1 MGFLQAIRVCHWVC
15 HWYANGMPLVCRWYA
30 TGNYGPFSWPG
41 AAIGSWGSQGGS
53 ARRSQ
58 GQQGSQGQPGVASPK
73 EATGNSRLQPAQLT
87 GLAAW
92 LTGCKLQGPHTAQVS
107 QVEGVC
113 HGASRFLN
121 KSASAISMTS
131 PYFQCMLTSQHAGA
145 FSGEAECPRCAT
157 VCAPIYKKKRGPKS
171 ACSFK

>member
-1 MGFLQAIRVCHWVC
+1 MASRAGR
-15 HWYANGMPLVCRWYA
+15 ANQE
-30 TGNYGPFSWPG
+30 WPAPRRQPG
-41 AAIGSWGSQGGS
+41 TAGGSQVQ
-53 ARRSQ
+53 A
-58 GQQGSQGQPGVASPK
+58 
-73 EATGNSRLQPAQLT
+73 AQLT

-121 KSASAISMTS
+121 RSTPAISMTS
-131 PYFQCMLTSQHAGA
+131 PYFQCMLTFQHAGA
-145 FSGEAECPRCAT
+145 FSGEAECPRLVP
-157 VCAPIYKKKRGPKS
+157 VCSHIYKKKSSRKS